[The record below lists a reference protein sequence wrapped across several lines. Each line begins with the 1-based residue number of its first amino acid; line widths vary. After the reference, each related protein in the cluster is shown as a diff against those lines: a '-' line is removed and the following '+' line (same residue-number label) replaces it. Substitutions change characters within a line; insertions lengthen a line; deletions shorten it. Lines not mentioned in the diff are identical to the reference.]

1 MTDEDIIVHIN
12 KNATVSDL
20 LRAVREKMAASLPVP
35 ERRLR
40 LIEVLSLWYFI
51 LIIFQYMNSRIVT
64 IHLEAESTTEIIT
77 GNKNFRVETVPTDQ
91 VVNLSKHYLT
101 LF

>member
-1 MTDEDIIVHIN
+1 
-12 KNATVSDL
+12 
-20 LRAVREKMAASLPVP
+20 
-35 ERRLR
+35 
-40 LIEVLSLWYFI
+40 
-51 LIIFQYMNSRIVT
+51 MNSRIVT

-91 VVNLSKHYLT
+91 VVRFSEAFLT